1 MFIGEYRHTLDAK
14 GRLSFPVKLREK
26 LGAEFVMCRSY
37 ERCVMIYPMDAWKEF
52 AAKFESLPEVEN
64 RQIPRYFFSSGEYGS
79 LDSQGRV
86 VIPQRFRNYAG
97 IDKSVVIIGNNKHLE
112 LWDEAAWDE
121 EVENGMGSESI
132 MNRMIKLGF

>member
-37 ERCVMIYPMDAWKEF
+37 ERCVMIYPMEAWKEF
-52 AAKFESLPEVEN
+52 AAKFESLPVVEN
-64 RQIPRYFFSSGEYGS
+64 RQIPRYFFSSGEYAS

-97 IDKSVVIIGNNKHLE
+97 IDKNVVIIGNNKHLE

-121 EVENGMGSESI
+121 ELESGMESDSI
-132 MNRMIKLGF
+132 MSRMIKLGF